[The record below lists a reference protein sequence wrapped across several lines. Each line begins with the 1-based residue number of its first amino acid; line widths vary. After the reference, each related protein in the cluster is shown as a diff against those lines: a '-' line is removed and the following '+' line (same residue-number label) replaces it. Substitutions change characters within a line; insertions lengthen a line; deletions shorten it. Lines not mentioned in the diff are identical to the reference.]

1 MAIEDIL
8 RALEEQAQ
16 AECEEILTEAK
27 EHAEHIVREG
37 EQEAARIREV
47 HARQVE
53 QNAQKRSARAVNSAR
68 LEAKARVSKIKG
80 AALEDVFQ
88 KAAEQLG
95 TVRGAP
101 EYPQVFHQLAR
112 EALADAQGD
121 MSIHVDPADVD
132 LATRTMAD
140 MGVSAQVLGDIQS
153 AGGLVVELDEGR
165 IVRRNTFEDRLA
177 RARASLQADAAKALV
192 S

>member
-16 AECEEILTEAK
+16 AECEEIRTEAS

-37 EQEAARIREV
+37 EQEAERIRAA
-47 HARQVE
+47 HARQAE
-53 QNAQKRSARAVNSAR
+53 QDASKRSTRTLNTAR

-80 AALEDVFQ
+80 TALEGVFQ
-88 KAAEQLG
+88 RASEQLG
-95 TVRGAP
+95 AVRGSP
-101 EYPQVFHQLAR
+101 EYPRLFKRLAE
-112 EALADAQGD
+112 EALADIDTDAKV
-121 MSIHVDPADVD
+121 HVDAADVD
-132 LATRTMAD
+132 LARRVVSEI
-140 MGVSAQVLGDIQS
+140 GVSAEVLGDVTS

-165 IVRRNTFEDRLA
+165 IMRRNTFEDRLS
-177 RARASLQADAAKALV
+177 RARSSLQADVAKALV